1 MRVFFSKQSDP
12 NLGAITP
19 KNHPLWVYM
28 QNIKIFLQH
37 LTTHPGVYQMLG
49 EDGVV
54 LYVGKARN
62 LKKRLSSYFSGRQL
76 DIKTLALLKHV
87 TDIQVTITHSE
98 KEALLLECN
107 LIKKYKPH
115 YNVLFRDDKSFPY
128 ILITDDHP
136 YPAIDFYRGNKRTR
150 GKYFGP
156 YPDAAAVRNTIHL
169 IQKLFGL
176 RTARDRYD
184 PRRTRPCLQ
193 YQIGMCSGA
202 CAGIISIEDYQHDV
216 YHAGLFLQGKNTQ
229 ILDELNAQM
238 EVAAKNLKYELAAR
252 IRDQIAKIR
261 NLQANQYISSDEGDA
276 DVIGFAMDG
285 IVCIQLLLIRGGR
298 ILGSRAYFPNVPPHS
313 TVDEILTSF
322 ITQHYLGD
330 HKEADIIPKRII
342 FEKTLAERNLLMKI
356 LSEKAQHK
364 VMISHVVRGER
375 KKWLE
380 IANKSAKQS
389 VTSQILS
396 QANMQ
401 ERFAALQT
409 LLQLKRSPTRIE
421 CFDISH
427 TMGEA
432 TMASCVVFNEKGPLK
447 SDYRRFNIK
456 NITPGD
462 DVAAMHQVVQRRYQR
477 LQAEQAVLPDIIL
490 IDGGRTQLKAAE
502 QIISDLDI
510 QGVLLIGVAKGL
522 ARKPGLETLH
532 ILGRPALHLDSD
544 SLALHLIQQIRDEA
558 HRFAITGHRK
568 QRDKKRH
575 TSILELIPGIGA
587 KRRRE
592 ILRYFGGI
600 QAINR
605 ASLEE
610 LTNVPGI
617 SQSLAKRIFEA
628 LHTV

>member
-1 MRVFFSKQSDP
+1 
-12 NLGAITP
+12 
-19 KNHPLWVYM
+19 M
-28 QNIKIFLQH
+28 QNSKVFLQN

-49 EDGVV
+49 ENGVV
-54 LYVGKARN
+54 LYIGKARN
-62 LKKRLSSYFSGRQL
+62 LKKRLSSYFSKRQQ

-87 TDIQVTITHSE
+87 TDVQVTITHSE
-98 KEALLLECN
+98 NEALLLECN

-136 YPAIDFYRGNKRTR
+136 YPAIDFYRGHKKTKGN
-150 GKYFGP
+150 YFGP
-156 YPDAAAVRNTIHL
+156 YPDTAAVRETIHL

-176 RTARDRYD
+176 RTVHDRYD
-184 PRRTRPCLQ
+184 PKRSRPCLQ

-202 CAGIISIEDYQHDV
+202 CAGIISPKDYAHDV
-216 YHAGLFLQGKNTQ
+216 NHASLFLQGKNNQ
-229 ILDELNAQM
+229 ILDELNTQM
-238 EVAAKNLKYELAAR
+238 ESASNDLKYELAAR
-252 IRDQIAKIR
+252 LRDQITKIR
-261 NLQANQYISSDEGDA
+261 SIQASQYISAKQGDA
-276 DVIGFAMDG
+276 DVIGFAMNG
-285 IVCIQLLLIRGGR
+285 IACIQLLLIRGGR

-313 TVDEILTSF
+313 TFEEILTSF
-322 ITQHYLGD
+322 IMQHYLSD
-330 HKEADIIPKRII
+330 HKEPGIIPKRVI
-342 FEKTLAERNLLMKI
+342 LDRLLPERSLLMRV
-356 LSEKAQHK
+356 LSEKAKKK
-364 VMISHVVRGER
+364 VVISHGVRAER

-396 QANMQ
+396 LANMQ
-401 ERFAALQT
+401 ERLSALQR
-409 LLQLKRSPTRIE
+409 LLKLKIPPARIE

-427 TMGEA
+427 TMGES
-432 TMASCVVFNEKGPLK
+432 TVASCVVFNNNGPLK

-462 DVAAMHQVVQRRYQR
+462 DVAAMHQVIQRRYQR
-477 LQAEQAVLPDIIL
+477 LQAEHAILPDIIL
-490 IDGGRTQLKAAE
+490 IDGGKTQLKAAE
-502 QIISDLDI
+502 QIISNLGLQEI
-510 QGVLLIGVAKGL
+510 LLIGVAKGVT
-522 ARKPGLETLH
+522 RKPGLETLH
-532 ILGRPALHLDSD
+532 ILGKPALHLDSD

-575 TSILELIPGIGA
+575 TSVLELIPGIGA

-617 SQSLAKRIFEA
+617 SESLAKRIFDA
-628 LHTV
+628 LHTT